1 MQSTKA
7 IPESVKTLTVSDT
20 IHHWVLLLEE
30 SNQQIW
36 PRQQEAFA
44 SLRISLVQD
53 AKENDNLLAIFDLLR
68 QSKSKLVK
76 GRIWYCLSTPFWWL
90 KMLLKTTLYT
100 LGKCG
105 KVCIDVLVAM
115 FVHQSLYWLTGVVF
129 VCLFIYHRI
138 LYARGHD
145 LGWTVGFALLLAFGI
160 SSALTFVLR
169 GIFRSI
175 VVFSEYYRCHVKR
188 HMLL

>member
-76 GRIWYCLSTPFWWL
+76 GRIWY
-90 KMLLKTTLYT
+90 
-100 LGKCG
+100 
-105 KVCIDVLVAM
+105 
-115 FVHQSLYWLTGVVF
+115 
-129 VCLFIYHRI
+129 
-138 LYARGHD
+138 
-145 LGWTVGFALLLAFGI
+145 
-160 SSALTFVLR
+160 
-169 GIFRSI
+169 
-175 VVFSEYYRCHVKR
+175 
-188 HMLL
+188 

>member
-1 MQSTKA
+1 MAMEIAKEYAQIHLAERLTHLKSTTEIQGLLGA
-7 IPESVKTLTVSDT
+7 SDEILEREHT
-20 IHHWVLLLEE
+20 ILEE
-30 SNQQIW
+30 HTVLE
-36 PRQQEAFA
+36 EAVRVSFEHG
-44 SLRISLVQD
+44 V
-53 AKENDNLLAIFDLLR
+53 N
-68 QSKSKLVK
+68 
-76 GRIWYCLSTPFWWL
+76 T
-90 KMLLKTTLYT
+90 
-100 LGKCG
+100 
-105 KVCIDVLVAM
+105 M

-175 VVFSEYYRCHVKR
+175 VVFSEHWRCHVQR
-188 HMLL
+188 HVLL